1 MSNIFNAVLTAV
13 LRLERQGKPCFEP
26 FSRTAR
32 YQIQHNRCIIGHM
45 LTQANTLGIV
55 LVDHPAVL
63 QKLEASLGFDPAPYL
78 NLLRLLQTA
87 HDTEWRPD
95 LGHRF
100 LEAVIRLRKFFP
112 LSAAEALVVDTLT
125 QNFATPT

>member
-32 YQIQHNRCIIGHM
+32 YQIQ
-45 LTQANTLGIV
+45 QANTLGIV
-55 LVDHPAVL
+55 PVDHPAVL

-125 QNFATPT
+125 QNFATPS